1 LKKAILCL
9 PLLLGACVSPSGL
22 SGTVPNPEDAKY
34 SSPNCRAIR
43 AMAADHDFTSASRS
57 GLALG
62 TEEPRGRIKTV
73 PSTKDVASYQE
84 RRPMIEAG
92 VRDLCTS

>member
-1 LKKAILCL
+1 MKKAIICMALMVS
-9 PLLLGACVSPSGL
+9 GCVSPSGL

-43 AMAADHDFTSASRS
+43 AIAAEHDFRSWSRTS
-57 GLALG
+57 LALAA
-62 TEEPRGRIKTV
+62 ESSHKPLKDV
-73 PSTKDVASYQE
+73 PSTKSVATHQE
-84 RRPMIEAG
+84 RGPMIEAG